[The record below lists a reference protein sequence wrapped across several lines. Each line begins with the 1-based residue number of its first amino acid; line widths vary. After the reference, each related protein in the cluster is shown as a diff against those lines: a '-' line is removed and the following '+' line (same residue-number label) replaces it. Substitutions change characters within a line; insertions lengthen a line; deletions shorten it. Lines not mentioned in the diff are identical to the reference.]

1 MASARYNSGIAR
13 QKKSREKEYRANMA
27 KPAPYGR
34 TEDGQPR
41 LSPTANRARSGQT
54 RNIAAR
60 KKVAA
65 KRTSAKNAAGAEGPK
80 KSMPRKKPRN
90 SVGNVSSQM
99 GGKNSMGRR
108 DGGPAATADGR
119 ERVGKQS
126 TKAVRKYQ
134 GAEGP
139 KKSTPRKTTTR
150 KKAR

>member
-1 MASARYNSGIAR
+1 MAVAKKPR
-13 QKKSREKEYRANMA
+13 KKSDVRRSGGDSTTYKG
-27 KPAPYGR
+27 KAPYGR
-34 TEDGQPR
+34 TEDR
-41 LSPTANRARSGQT
+41 SPYTRKGVIARA
-54 RNIAAR
+54 
-60 KKVAA
+60 
-65 KRTSAKNAAGAEGPK
+65 AEGPK
-80 KSMPRKKPRN
+80 KSTPRKKPRN

-99 GGKNSMGRR
+99 GGKNYMGRR

>member
-1 MASARYNSGIAR
+1 
-13 QKKSREKEYRANMA
+13 
-27 KPAPYGR
+27 
-34 TEDGQPR
+34 
-41 LSPTANRARSGQT
+41 
-54 RNIAAR
+54 
-60 KKVAA
+60 
-65 KRTSAKNAAGAEGPK
+65 
-80 KSMPRKKPRN
+80 
-90 SVGNVSSQM
+90 
-99 GGKNSMGRR
+99 MGRR

>member
-1 MASARYNSGIAR
+1 MAL
-13 QKKSREKEYRANMA
+13 KKKRA
-27 KPAPYGR
+27 AP
-34 TEDGQPR
+34 
-41 LSPTANRARSGQT
+41 
-54 RNIAAR
+54 AR
-60 KKVAA
+60 KAA
-65 KRTSAKNAAGAEGPK
+65 DKKGAEGPK
-80 KSMPRKKPRN
+80 RSTAPKGGVGKGHPRGKPRD

-139 KKSTPRKTTTR
+139 KKSTPRKPAAKLTAAQ
-150 KKAR
+150 KAAKARAANR